1 MSKFLEC
8 IGVGKIYPGKSE
20 PVEAL
25 RGIDFSCGAGD
36 FVCLLGRSGCGKSTL
51 LQMVAGLERADRRA
65 DRGGRQGAARALD
78 GRPRSSSRTT
88 ACFPG

>member
-8 IGVGKIYPGKSE
+8 IGVGKIYHGKTE

-36 FVCLLGRSGCGKSTL
+36 FVCLLGR
-51 LQMVAGLERADRRA
+51 
-65 DRGGRQGAARALD
+65 
-78 GRPRSSSRTT
+78 
-88 ACFPG
+88 